1 MPVAISNEVKRNYL
15 MTRIFLQHLVENLP
29 ADALPPN
36 WADLDLHRFSRDK
49 NLYEYQQVA
58 LRNALR
64 GLWKYYQSPDDPTF
78 LNASFMNWYKEFGL
92 EEDLDIP
99 LDRSSFAKRNLASL
113 LASYFT
119 VNERDSLDY
128 TQFINR
134 MSFWMA
140 TGSGKTLVIVKL
152 IELLHALIQ
161 RGEIPSREILVL
173 AHRDDLLEQ
182 LRQHVNDFNANGT
195 FFIRLVELR
204 DYADVKFN
212 PPSLL
217 PGAEVTVFFYRSD
230 NLSDEKKE
238 KIIDF
243 RSYDNN
249 GQWYVLLDE
258 AHKGDKE
265 DSKRQHIY
273 SILSRNGFLF
283 NFSATFTDAR
293 DIVTTVA
300 NYNLSEFIRKGHGKH
315 ITVLKQEI
323 RAFRPHD
330 DYSDVEKQ
338 KIVLKAL
345 IMLTY
350 VRQFEKR
357 VRGVRSDLYHRPLM
371 MTLVNSVNTEEADL
385 KLFFR
390 ELVRIGLGQIDAGTW
405 ESARKEILDELRGN
419 PKYLFET
426 DNPVVVQESIF
437 QKLTQADLLEA
448 VFNSRESGEIEVL
461 VRPSD
466 RQEVAFKLKTS
477 DDPFALVRIGD
488 ISDWLRRELNG
499 YEVNQHFKDESY
511 FVTLNKPDSDINIL
525 MGSRSFYEG
534 WDSNRPNVITYINIG
549 TDVEA
554 KKFILQSV
562 GRGVRIE
569 PFRNQRKRL
578 AELSASGVLSPEDQA
593 IAGKIRNSILP
604 LESLYVFGTNREAL
618 NQVVSELDQESKQT
632 GEHEIALDINHDDVN
647 GKLLLI
653 PVYQWSDSPL
663 YKERKL
669 ARFTLNQENLDLL
682 RDYLGYIEDDRVFF
696 ALHESTP
703 EQIQALR
710 AHMDQSS
717 EAFLNNEA
725 RSYHN
730 LNVLV
735 RNSLNFFSLHPKR
748 FSGFKTLE
756 NEINHFQHIR
766 VAVEALGDLERRI
779 EKASK
784 KPLDVQELREKLN
797 KQQISFDEY
806 DERIRASA
814 GDNGEAYIW
823 GNTTLSIKRISNH
836 YYIPVILSDTERV
849 EYIRNII
856 HFESERKF
864 LKHLDDYLNDAQNLF
879 KTFDWWLF
887 SRVDESMDEI
897 TIPYYYPIE
906 NRIANFKPD
915 FIFWLKKG
923 EQYHIVFVDPKGT
936 GRSEYQLKVDGF
948 KHLFEENDQPKVF
961 EYQGLRVKVSLFLF
975 TEDAQVP
982 AEGYRNYWIDNI
994 GRVLEFIN
1002 N

>member
-1 MPVAISNEVKRNYL
+1 
-15 MTRIFLQHLVENLP
+15 MTRIFLQNMVENLP
-29 ADALPPN
+29 AGTLPPN
-36 WADLDLHRFSRDK
+36 WSDFDLSEYSRDK
-49 NLYEYQQVA
+49 VLYEYQQVA
-58 LRNALR
+58 LRNALL
-64 GLWKYYQSPDDPTF
+64 GLWKYYHVPELTEPARKQAFMSWYHEF
-78 LNASFMNWYKEFGL
+78 ELNEK
-92 EEDLDIP
+92 LDIP
-99 LDRSSFAKRNLASL
+99 LDKTSVAKRTLSNLL
-113 LASYFT
+113 QSYYEADE
-119 VNERDSLDY
+119 NDHLDY

-152 IELLHALIQ
+152 IELLHTLIQ
-161 RGEIPSREILVL
+161 RGEIPAREILIL

-182 LRQHVNDFNANGT
+182 LRQHVNEFNASGDL
-195 FFIRLVELR
+195 FIRLVELR

-217 PGAEVTVFFYRSD
+217 PGEEVTVFYYRSD

-243 RSYDNN
+243 RSYDNE
-249 GQWYVLLDE
+249 GKWYVLLDE

-273 SILSRNGFLF
+273 SILSRNGFQF
-283 NFSATFTDAR
+283 NFSATFTDPR

-300 NYNLSEFIRKGHGKH
+300 NYNLSEFVRKGHGKH
-315 ITVLKQEI
+315 ITVFKQEI
-323 RAFRPHD
+323 RAFRPKD
-330 DYSDVEKQ
+330 DYSATEKQ

-357 VRGVRSDLYHRPLM
+357 VRMVRSDLYHRPMM

-390 ELVRIGLGQIDAGTW
+390 ELVRIGNGKIDQDTW
-405 ESARKEILDELRGN
+405 ASAKSELLAELRGN
-419 PKYLFET
+419 SQYLFES
-426 DNPVVVQESIF
+426 DNHVVVQESIY
-437 QKLTQADLLEA
+437 KGLTQTDLLES
-448 VFNSRESGEIEVL
+448 VFNSREAGEIEIL

-488 ISDWLRRELNG
+488 ISDWLKRELTG

-511 FVTLNKPDSDINIL
+511 FLTLNKPDSDINIL
-525 MGSRSFYEG
+525 LGSRSFYEG

-569 PFRNQRKRL
+569 PFKNQRKRL
-578 AELSASGVLSPEDQA
+578 IELSASGVLPEDDQKVV
-593 IAGKIRNSILP
+593 GEIRHFVLP
-604 LESLYVFGTNREAL
+604 LESLYIFGTNHEAL
-618 NQVVSELDQESKQT
+618 NLVVSELDQESKQT
-632 GEHEIALDINHDDVN
+632 GVHEIVLEINQDAVN

-653 PVYQWSDSPL
+653 PVYRMCESPL

-669 ARFTLNQENLDLL
+669 SKFALNQENLDLL
-682 RDYLGYIEDDRVFF
+682 RNYLEYVDDDRVFY
-696 ALHESTP
+696 ALHESPP

-710 AHMDQSS
+710 TSMQQSS
-717 EAFLNNEA
+717 EAFLRDDA

-730 LNVLV
+730 LPVLV
-735 RNSLNFFSLHPKR
+735 RQSLNYFALHAKE
-748 FSGFKTLE
+748 FSGFKPLE

-779 EKASK
+779 EKAAS
-784 KPLDVQELREKLN
+784 KPLDLQEVRRRLSTNE
-797 KQQISFDEY
+797 ITFDEY
-806 DERIRASA
+806 DEIIKSRV
-814 GDNGEAYIW
+814 GEEGETYSW
-823 GNTTLSIKRISNH
+823 ENTTLTIKRLANH
-836 YYIPVILSDTERV
+836 YFVPILMSDTERV

-856 HFESERKF
+856 HFASEVKF
-864 LKHLDDYLNDAQNLF
+864 LQHLEEYLKDSQNLF
-879 KTFDWWLF
+879 STFDWWLF
-887 SRVDESMDEI
+887 SRIEETLDDVI
-897 TIPYYYPIE
+897 IPYYYPKD

-923 EQYHIVFVDPKGT
+923 NHYHIVFVDPKGT
-936 GRSEYQLKVDGF
+936 GRSEYQLKVDGY
-948 KHLFEENDQPKVF
+948 KHLFEEDGHPKEF
-961 EYQGLRVKVSLFLF
+961 DYQGLKVTVSLFLF
-975 TEDAQVP
+975 TEDTQIP
-982 AEGYRNYWIDNI
+982 AEGYRRFWVDGIHKI
-994 GRVLEFIN
+994 LTPLL
-1002 N
+1002 